1 VEIIYRNPKK
11 CDGMSCV
18 DAKTMVE
25 GTDFEKKH
33 TPLIQCNDVVKAG
46 EIFEVKIQT
55 AGVEHP
61 MEDGHFIQFIEL
73 KVGDVPLVRVDLTQY
88 AKPEVVVYIKAPSED
103 HKGQVMKLTAYMYCN
118 LHGIWKY
125 EKEIKIE

>member
-1 VEIIYRNPKK
+1 
-11 CDGMSCV
+11 MSCV

-33 TPLIQCNDVVKAG
+33 TPMIHCSDVVKAG

-73 KVGDVPLVRVDLTQY
+73 RVGDFPLMRVDLTQY
-88 AKPEVVVYIKAPSED
+88 AKPEVVGYIRAPSED

>member
-1 VEIIYRNPKK
+1 MT
-11 CDGMSCV
+11 CAL
-18 DAKTMVE
+18 AKTIKD

-33 TPLIQCNDVVKAG
+33 VPMIECKDTVKTD
-46 EIFEVKIQT
+46 EIFEVKIHT

-73 KVGDVPLVRVDLTQY
+73 NVGDLPLTRVQLTQWV
-88 AKPEVVVYIKAPSED
+88 KPDVVLKVKAPS
-103 HKGQVMKLTAYMYCN
+103 KGHEGSTMKLVAYMFCN
-118 LHGIWKY
+118 LHGLWKY